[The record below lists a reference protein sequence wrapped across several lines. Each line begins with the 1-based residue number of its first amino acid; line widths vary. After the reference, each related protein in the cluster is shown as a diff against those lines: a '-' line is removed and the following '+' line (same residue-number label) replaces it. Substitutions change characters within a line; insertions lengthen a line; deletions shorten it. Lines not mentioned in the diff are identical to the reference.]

1 MLRKRQEAP
10 GSRKSLDREAEEAR
24 RRAGGG
30 EVAEATGTS
39 RPQYLLDQ
47 VAGNGVEEEA
57 QHEQQ
62 QRQAQELE
70 DQPAVV
76 VPDEVT
82 NGLQG
87 AEKPH

>member
-1 MLRKRQEAP
+1 MLRKRQETP
-10 GSRKSLDREAEEAR
+10 GSKEGLDTEAEEAGR
-24 RRAGGG
+24 G
-30 EVAEATGTS
+30 AEGAETTSTS

-62 QRQAQELE
+62 QHQAQELE

>member
-1 MLRKRQEAP
+1 M
-10 GSRKSLDREAEEAR
+10 SC
-24 RRAGGG
+24 
-30 EVAEATGTS
+30 
-39 RPQYLLDQ
+39 PQYLLDQ
-47 VAGNGVEEEA
+47 VARNGVEEEA

-62 QRQAQELE
+62 QHQRQDLE

-87 AEKPH
+87 AQKPH

>member
-1 MLRKRQEAP
+1 M
-10 GSRKSLDREAEEAR
+10 
-24 RRAGGG
+24 GG
-30 EVAEATGTS
+30 AEATGTS
-39 RPQYLLDQ
+39 CPQYLLDQ
-47 VAGNGVEEEA
+47 VARNGVEEEA

-62 QRQAQELE
+62 QHQRQDLE

-87 AEKPH
+87 AQKPH